1 MYKRT
6 NLGNIYLEN
15 KYIIIT
21 NVEKVKTIWLIKKKG
36 TNCGIN
42 KKNYFNMLLYLFIYR
57 IIILFVFLWLNG

>member
-42 KKNYFNMLLYLFIYR
+42 KKITLIYSYTYFYKES
-57 IIILFVFLWLNG
+57 

>member
-42 KKNYFNMLLYLFIYR
+42 KKICFNMFLYIFI
-57 IIILFVFLWLNG
+57 